1 MSRQSDHSD
10 MIKGDETN
18 AGDVEEGDSVKIT
31 ERIISVQN
39 DAFLSKIWGKWIGLI
54 WLKCLC

>member
-1 MSRQSDHSD
+1 MLKRLSRQSDHSD

-39 DAFLSKIWGKWIGLI
+39 DAFLSKI
-54 WLKCLC
+54 